1 MLAEANRE
9 IRLAFESADAQRR
22 AQHRF
27 AKPMAYL
34 DELIGRLEELQLK
47 GTTELPTMFKPQLN
61 RASELLPPGVAGP
74 SSWPRRTA
82 RVIDRCF
89 DLQERVLLAQR
100 RLQHDHAN

>member
-22 AQHRF
+22 AHDRF
-27 AKPMAYL
+27 AVPMAYL

-47 GTTELPTMFKPQLN
+47 GTTELPTMLKPYLH

-74 SSWPRRTA
+74 SSWPRHTA

-89 DLQERVLLAQR
+89 DLQERVLSAQR
-100 RLQHDHAN
+100 RLQHDDPN